1 MFSKIK
7 LYMGNYIKYTYAAL
21 GTMLI
26 ALIASAVPFFMV
38 YRIIRPLI
46 DGEKLS
52 AGYFAIHIA
61 IIFVCELAYANL
73 YVLGLKFSHISAF
86 NTLKNLRISLQK
98 KLEQQPLGMIHDMGN
113 GKIKKLF
120 TDDIDQVELLLAH
133 AIPEGIAN
141 LSMALIAIVCM
152 FFAEWRLALLSL
164 CSLPLGL
171 FAMGM
176 MFKAGMAKMNSKA
189 KAQTLYDRLL
199 YRNADCVGFDH
210 CRVESC

>member
-98 KLEQQPLGMIHDMGN
+98 KLEQQPLG
-113 GKIKKLF
+113 
-120 TDDIDQVELLLAH
+120 TDV
-133 AIPEGIAN
+133 G
-141 LSMALIAIVCM
+141 MT
-152 FFAEWRLALLSL
+152 RL
-164 CSLPLGL
+164 
-171 FAMGM
+171 
-176 MFKAGMAKMNSKA
+176 
-189 KAQTLYDRLL
+189 
-199 YRNADCVGFDH
+199 
-210 CRVESC
+210 